1 MIIQEKIYYII
12 CIIKIIMNLL
22 ALIYQDKKNMNIHQQ
37 VNFTKKIREDDGAAI
52 FFIAEKQ
59 EKTISNF
66 SLDSLIVT
74 E

>member
-1 MIIQEKIYYII
+1 MHYLYHQNYYE
-12 CIIKIIMNLL
+12 
-22 ALIYQDKKNMNIHQQ
+22 LISTDLSGQKNMNIHQQ

-66 SLDSLIVT
+66 SLDSLILT

>member
-1 MIIQEKIYYII
+1 
-12 CIIKIIMNLL
+12 
-22 ALIYQDKKNMNIHQQ
+22 MNIHQQ
-37 VNFTKKIREDDGAAI
+37 VNFTKKIREVDGAAI